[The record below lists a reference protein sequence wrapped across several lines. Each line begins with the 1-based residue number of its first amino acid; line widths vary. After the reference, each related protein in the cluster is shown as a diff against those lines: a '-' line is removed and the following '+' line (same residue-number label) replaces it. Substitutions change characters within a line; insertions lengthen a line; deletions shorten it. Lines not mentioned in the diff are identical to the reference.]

1 MPTLP
6 GGDPTILGWT
16 ITLAYAAT
24 AWRCL
29 RLRARER
36 AGDRRVARFYT
47 VLTVLLALLCL
58 NTQLD
63 LQTPLTAAVRD
74 AAKAQGWY
82 AGRRPVQVA
91 AVAAGLA
98 VVVVLGALAARAL
111 RGHLGRLWPAIAGIA
126 VIGAYAALRTT
137 SLHEVDAFM
146 VGGPFPAKWWAEPL
160 GLGLI
165 ALAPAGPAQVSR
177 GGAPRSDPSGSPRSP
192 GRSRTRDPRPPRP

>member
-24 AWRCL
+24 VWRCL

-126 VIGAYAALRTT
+126 VIAGIAAIG
-137 SLHEVDAFM
+137 D
-146 VGGPFPAKWWAEPL
+146 
-160 GLGLI
+160 
-165 ALAPAGPAQVSR
+165 
-177 GGAPRSDPSGSPRSP
+177 P
-192 GRSRTRDPRPPRP
+192 GRSPTVAGVACR